1 MNTACKNFKDIRFKY
16 EDGVKVYR
24 RAVIDKKSLATNDDY
39 IYIRQTTLPMANK
52 IIAIID
58 LEVLSQSVWK
68 KVKAGYF
75 DDLAK
80 VFNEEDK
87 DLDVMIDIHVIAD
100 NENGNLT
107 TVVPPVN
114 PIAEEIVDTA
124 RTEVHIDE
132 TINDNTED
140 SIDEADIEDTDDEEI
155 SINNNTENHQNRN
168 NSFKKKK
175 RH

>member
-68 KVKAGYF
+68 KVRGGDF
-75 DDLAK
+75 DGLAK

-87 DLDVMIDIHVIAD
+87 DLDVMMDINVIAD
-100 NENGNLT
+100 TSIPEIIPL
-107 TVVPPVN
+107 VPPVN
-114 PIAEEIVDTA
+114 PIAEEIVDTT
-124 RTEVHIDE
+124 RTEVHVDE
-132 TINDNTED
+132 TSDNNTED
-140 SIDEADIEDTDDEEI
+140 TIDDVDIEDTDDEEVPM
-155 SINNNTENHQNRN
+155 NNNTENHQNRN